1 MKDRLK
7 GLIGSFRALLRDSYF
22 EIYVLY
28 ITLVLLIVSPVI
40 IEFVRFFGRIIMRI
54 FRFGIITDI
63 ANVFRILLRYE
74 NARLFGIVIIMG
86 ISVTEGIKRHRRG
99 ELESSM
105 LYNVVRRPEYR
116 KFIIDNG
123 SVFTMAILG
132 MGMIFY
138 VRYSYHYRY
147 SYYILLIVAIFEL
160 TIIGYMEQLRI
171 ISESIERTGN
181 INISDQKLGF
191 ASGVTRDAV
200 AKLENVDI
208 KIKDAVE
215 SRLKSERL
223 KTELIT
229 NISHDLKTP
238 LTSII
243 NYTDILKKQQ
253 LNEEISSYIEVLDR
267 NSARLK
273 VLITDLIEASKTE
286 TGNIILKLEELELNE
301 LIYQVYGEF
310 DHRFEEKGMGF
321 VFFPEKDIYVYA
333 DGSHFSRVIENV
345 IGNAVKYAQENTRVY
360 VLVEEEKEYTSISI
374 KNISKDELNIS
385 PDELMERFVRGER
398 SRHTEGS
405 GLGLYIARN
414 LMELMNGE
422 FDLSIDGDLFGVSI
436 KIPRA

>member
-1 MKDRLK
+1 MEDRLR
-7 GLIGSFRALLRDSYF
+7 GLIRSFRALLRDSYF

-40 IEFVRFFGRIIMRI
+40 IEFIRFFGRILMSI

-63 ANVFRILLRYE
+63 ANIFRILLRYE
-74 NARLFGIVIIMG
+74 NARLFGVVIIIG
-86 ISVTEGIKRHRRG
+86 ISATEGIKRHRRD

-147 SYYILLIVAIFEL
+147 SYYVLLIMAIFEL

-253 LNEEISSYIEVLDR
+253 LNEEILSYIEVLDR

-360 VLVEEEKEYTSISI
+360 VLVEEEKEYISISI